1 MKIKE
6 DLMLREICGAWMV
19 VPMGER
25 LMEFHGMIRLNETG
39 AFIWEKMESGMELPE
54 IADAIVEEY
63 EITKEKAIEK
73 IEEFM
78 EMLKKE
84 GLVEQE

>member
-6 DLMLREICGAWMV
+6 DLMLREICGVWMV

-39 AFIWEKMESGMELPE
+39 AFIWKKMETGMKLPE

-73 IEEFM
+73 IEVFM
-78 EMLKKE
+78 EVLKKE